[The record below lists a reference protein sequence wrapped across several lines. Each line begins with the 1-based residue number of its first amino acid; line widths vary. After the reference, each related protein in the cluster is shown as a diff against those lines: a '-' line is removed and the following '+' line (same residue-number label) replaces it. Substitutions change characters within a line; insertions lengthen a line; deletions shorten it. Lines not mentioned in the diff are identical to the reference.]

1 MSTEQSITGV
11 RMKIKLFKIK
21 ELPII
26 LILLVLSLIIGI
38 ANPAFLTVE
47 NFLDILKSNLVLAM
61 MAMGMLLV
69 LLTGGIDVS
78 VASIIAAVTVITGQS
93 LIHIS
98 SNVFIAV
105 LIACLSGTLMGL
117 ANGLLIAKLK
127 IPPIVATLGTMSVIL
142 GLVLYLTNGTWI
154 TGIPDSF
161 IEFGRVILFPAE
173 LADGRTI
180 GLPVQV
186 LFLIPVIFL
195 TWFILKNTVIGR
207 GIYAIGGNR
216 ESAERMG
223 FKPDRILIFVY
234 SFEGF
239 LIGLAAVVH
248 TSIMR
253 QVDPN
258 AFLGFEMQV
267 IAAVVLGGASVL
279 GGYGSVLGTVI
290 GVSLFCV
297 INNGLILM
305 HIPVFWQKIVV
316 GLIIIGS
323 ISIDMIQKQR
333 AEKNKIRVD
342 VE

>member
-1 MSTEQSITGV
+1 
-11 RMKIKLFKIK
+11 MKNKLLKIK

-26 LILLVLSLIIGI
+26 IILIIISIIISI
-38 ANPAFLTVE
+38 ANPAFMTLE
-47 NFLDILKSNLVLAM
+47 NFLDILKSNLVLAIM
-61 MAMGMLLV
+61 SMGMLMV
-69 LLTGGIDVS
+69 MLTGGIDVS
-78 VASIIAAVTVITGQS
+78 VSSIITAVAVITGYS
-93 LIHIS
+93 LMHWS
-98 SNVFIAV
+98 SNLFFTILVAV
-105 LIACLSGTLMGL
+105 VSGTVMGL
-117 ANGLLIAKLK
+117 FNGLLIAKLK

-142 GLVLYLTNGTWI
+142 GLVLYITNGTWM
-154 TGIPDSF
+154 TGIPERF
-161 IEFGRVILFPAE
+161 IDFGRKKLITFPSGEGTA
-173 LADGRTI
+173 LGI
-180 GLPVQV
+180 PIQF
-186 LFLIPVIFL
+186 LFLLVAVL
-195 TWFILKNTVIGR
+195 ATWFILRKTVIGR

-216 ESAERMG
+216 DSAERMG

-234 SFEGF
+234 AFEGF
-239 LIGLAAVVH
+239 LIGLAAVAH

-279 GGYGSVLGTVI
+279 GGYGSILGTLI

-305 HIPVFWQKIVV
+305 HIPTFWQKIVV

-323 ISIDMIQKQR
+323 ISIDMTQKKQTER
-333 AEKNKIRVD
+333 NKTRVD

>member
-1 MSTEQSITGV
+1 
-11 RMKIKLFKIK
+11 
-21 ELPII
+21 LPIL
-26 LILLVLSLIIGI
+26 LILLLLSLIITI
-38 ANPAFLTVE
+38 ANPTFLTVE

-61 MAMGMLLV
+61 MALGMLMV

-93 LIHIS
+93 LIHFS
-98 SNVFIAV
+98 SNIFVTILV
-105 LIACLSGTLMGL
+105 ACLSGTLMGL
-117 ANGLLIAKLK
+117 VNGLLIAKLK

-142 GLVLYLTNGTWI
+142 GLVLYLTNGAWI

-161 IEFGRVILFPAE
+161 IEFGRITLFSFE
-173 LADGRTI
+173 LVDGRTI
-180 GLPVQV
+180 GFPVQV

-195 TWFILKNTVIGR
+195 TWFILKKTVIGR
-207 GIYAIGGNR
+207 GIYAIGGNL

-223 FKPDRILIFVY
+223 FKADRILIFVY

-279 GGYGSVLGTVI
+279 GGFGSVLGTVI

-333 AEKNKIRVD
+333 VEKNKIRVD

>member
-1 MSTEQSITGV
+1 
-11 RMKIKLFKIK
+11 MKMKTLKIK

-26 LILLVLSLIIGI
+26 LVLIVISLVIGI
-38 ANPAFLTVE
+38 ANPSFFSAE

-61 MAMGMLLV
+61 MALGMLLV

-78 VASIIAAVTVITGQS
+78 VASIMSAVTVITGQS

-98 SNVFIAV
+98 SNIFVTILV
-105 LIACLSGTLMGL
+105 ACLSGTLMGL
-117 ANGLLIAKLK
+117 FNGILIAKLK

-154 TGIPDSF
+154 TGIPLGF
-161 IEFGRVILFPAE
+161 ISFGRRILFPLQ

-180 GLPVQV
+180 GLPIQV
-186 LFLIPVIFL
+186 LFLIPTIL
-195 TWFILKNTVIGR
+195 TTWFILKRTVIGR
-207 GIYAIGGNR
+207 GIYAIGGNL

-223 FKPDRILIFVY
+223 FKPEKILIFVY

-267 IAAVVLGGASVL
+267 IAAVVLGGASIL
-279 GGYGSVLGTVI
+279 GGYGSVLGTII

-305 HIPVFWQKIVV
+305 HIPTFWQKIVV
-316 GLIIIGS
+316 GLIIISS

-333 AEKNKIRVD
+333 AEKNTIRVD

>member
-1 MSTEQSITGV
+1 MN
-11 RMKIKLFKIK
+11 IKSLKIK
-21 ELPII
+21 ELPIL
-26 LILLVLSLIIGI
+26 LILVVLSVIIAI
-38 ANPAFLTVE
+38 ANPTFLSVE

-93 LIHIS
+93 LIHLS
-98 SNVFIAV
+98 SNLFVTILV
-105 LIACLSGTLMGL
+105 ACLSGTLMGL
-117 ANGLLIAKLK
+117 INGLLIAKLK

-142 GLVLYLTNGTWI
+142 GLVLYLTNGAWI
-154 TGIPDSF
+154 TGIPESF
-161 IEFGRVILFPAE
+161 IAFGRKTLLPFK
-173 LADGRTI
+173 LADGRSI

-186 LFLIPVIFL
+186 LFLIPVIVL
-195 TWFILKNTVIGR
+195 TWFILKKTVIGR
-207 GIYAIGGNR
+207 GIYAIGGNM

-223 FKPDRILIFVY
+223 FKADRILIFVY

-279 GGYGSVLGTVI
+279 GGFGSVLGTVI

-333 AEKNKIRVD
+333 AENNKIRVD